1 MTVVCWN
8 PAVIA
13 SDLDIEIPIRTN
25 TRTHQ
30 LGQQNKYK
38 LIPYLHEIL
47 LKKNNYF
54 ITNQINLSMNI
65 QFTNISI
72 LLNLTYGGLL

>member
-47 LKKNNYF
+47 LKK
-54 ITNQINLSMNI
+54 II
-65 QFTNISI
+65 I
-72 LLNLTYGGLL
+72 L